1 MLAAMG
7 QNLRACSEVL
17 QIAAKLLSKRVVVV
31 AGVCICVIRNNV
43 CQIGATGSQL
53 DLGVRAG
60 SCEGADMGGGR
71 VAYRSERSG
80 GWVRAGR
87 LLEAPLVNIRAEV
100 DECNPVYVLAI
111 ASAAI
116 LLGSGSG
123 RFRQGSNDIQAR
135 KLHL

>member
-1 MLAAMG
+1 MLRSAA
-7 QNLRACSEVL
+7 NSSEV
-17 QIAAKLLSKRVVVV
+17 VVK
-31 AGVCICVIRNNV
+31 AGSCTGRSVYLCIRNNV